1 MKTAFNLRV
10 IIATALV
17 AATTFSGARAQQR
30 PAGNLKG
37 RVIQSNA
44 AGDNLHVIDP
54 ATNKVVGVISDIEV
68 PHGVVLAPDGSRLY
82 VTDEAL
88 STVDFVD
95 AKTLKVTKRVKLSGH
110 PNNLAVSRDGRKVY
124 AGISQAPGAVD
135 VIDVRTETNVKTIP
149 VEGQVHNVYV
159 TPDGK
164 FAVSGSVVSSVITVI
179 DTATDTIAWTMKETS
194 GIRPM
199 TFTTN
204 PDGSTKDIIV
214 QLSNYHGVGVV
225 DFATHKETKRFEM
238 PDIPGRARETEGL
251 QGAPAHGLIITNDK
265 KILWSTSKVYGY
277 VAAYSLPDFKLIKT
291 VDVGS
296 HPEWMTIPPDGKSLY
311 VAVAGD
317 NLTVVVDNKTMEVVA
332 RIPVGQV
339 PKRNDSG
346 MLQTQ

>member
-1 MKTAFNLRV
+1 
-10 IIATALV
+10 
-17 AATTFSGARAQQR
+17 
-30 PAGNLKG
+30 
-37 RVIQSNA
+37 
-44 AGDNLHVIDP
+44 
-54 ATNKVVGVISDIEV
+54 
-68 PHGVVLAPDGSRLY
+68 
-82 VTDEAL
+82 
-88 STVDFVD
+88 
-95 AKTLKVTKRVKLSGH
+95 
-110 PNNLAVSRDGRKVY
+110 
-124 AGISQAPGAVD
+124 
-135 VIDVRTETNVKTIP
+135 
-149 VEGQVHNVYV
+149 
-159 TPDGK
+159 
-164 FAVSGSVVSSVITVI
+164 
-179 DTATDTIAWTMKETS
+179 MKETS

-214 QLSNYHGVGVV
+214 QLSNYHGVGVRSILRR
-225 DFATHKETKRFEM
+225 TRKRSASRCRTF
-238 PDIPGRARETEGL
+238 PAARRNRRDAGRA
-251 QGAPAHGLIITNDK
+251 GARAGDHERQEDPVVD
-265 KILWSTSKVYGY
+265 SKVYGY